1 MSHKP
6 LGYYC
11 SAIQVPADIEAT
23 ILSGNVRG
31 RLVIASDM
39 IESFVNQ
46 EFECGDFFADL
57 LTADQIDWLE
67 NCHTE
72 AYKSIL
78 KWIVNELI

>member
-23 ILSGNVRG
+23 IFDYHCKLAIVTDMTDSMRNECFDC
-31 RLVIASDM
+31 SD
-39 IESFVNQ
+39 E
-46 EFECGDFFADL
+46 FADA
-57 LTADQIDWLE
+57 LTAEQIEWLSI
-67 NCHTE
+67 CHPE